1 MIANFFFFFF
11 DSLAAL
17 GVFVN
22 VFAYKAKPSSLIKHQ
37 LIQYHCSFL
46 VIAMLRDF
54 FVFVFLTVSFFCL
67 WILLFPIFRPL
78 NL

>member
-46 VIAMLRDF
+46 VIVVLRDF
-54 FVFVFLTVSFFCL
+54 LFLFF
-67 WILLFPIFRPL
+67 
-78 NL
+78 